1 MEGTLFLL
9 LTTRLMATL
18 LARVTT
24 TPMSMSLYPTTLRV
38 SVGAV
43 RIKSNERKTKM
54 ECEICD
60 YRQALEVLQYDT
72 EIAELEF
79 VAVCQNCHDAIVC
92 DELETQFPILDI
104 FPIAD

>member
-1 MEGTLFLL
+1 
-9 LTTRLMATL
+9 
-18 LARVTT
+18 
-24 TPMSMSLYPTTLRV
+24 
-38 SVGAV
+38 
-43 RIKSNERKTKM
+43 M

-60 YRQALEVLQYDT
+60 WRRGVEVLQYDT

-92 DELETQFPILDI
+92 DELETQFPVLDI